1 LKLAFAINELSTE
14 RSGYTTTHLALRAL
28 RRGHQVWYV
37 EVGDFALAPD
47 GRLDAY
53 ARRFPVD
60 RINDVGELIAA
71 LNATVREKTDLSGLD
86 ALFLR
91 NDPAPDA
98 LTRPWAQLAGVNFGR
113 LAQQAGVVVVNSPD
127 GLYHAI
133 NKLYLQMFPAEIRP
147 KTLISRD
154 IDAIRDFIDAVGGAA
169 VLKPL
174 RGSGGHNVFLIRPD
188 DKYNFKQILET
199 VRGEGYVIAQEFL
212 PEAEKGDTRLFLLE
226 GEILEVD
233 GEVAAVRRIPA
244 SGDLRSNITAGG
256 RVERAVTTDRMR
268 HIADLARN
276 QLRADDMFL
285 VGVDLIGDKM
295 VEVNVFS
302 PGALHAA
309 ERVTGA
315 DFMTPVIEALER
327 RVIAARNKSGSGQQS
342 S

>member
-1 LKLAFAINELSTE
+1 MKLAFAINELRTE
-14 RSGYTTTHLALRAL
+14 RSGYTTTHLALQAL
-28 RRGHQVWYV
+28 RRDHQVWYV

-47 GRLDAY
+47 GRLGAY
-53 ARRFPVD
+53 ARRLPGD
-60 RINDVGELIAA
+60 RINDVDGLIKS
-71 LNATVREKTDLSGLD
+71 LNATVREKADLSGLD

-133 NKLYLQMFPAEIRP
+133 NKLYLQMFPTEIRP

-188 DKYNFKQILET
+188 DQYNFKQILET
-199 VRGEGYVIAQEFL
+199 VRSEGYVIAQEFL

-226 GEILEVD
+226 GEILEVN
-233 GEVAAVRRIPA
+233 GEVAAVRRVPA
-244 SGDLRSNITAGG
+244 SGDLRSNISAGG
-256 RVERAVTTDRMR
+256 HAERAVATDCMR
-268 HIADLARN
+268 QIADLARD
-276 QLRADDMFL
+276 QLKSDDMFL

-315 DFMTPVIEALER
+315 DFMTPVIKSLER
-327 RVIAARNKSGSGQQS
+327 RVAVARTERGLDQQ
-342 S
+342 

>member
-1 LKLAFAINELSTE
+1 MKLAFAINEVRTE
-14 RSGYTTTHLALRAL
+14 RSGYTTTHLALQAL
-28 RRGHQVWYV
+28 RRDHQVWYV

-47 GRLDAY
+47 GRLGAY
-53 ARRFPVD
+53 ARRLPGD
-60 RINDVGELIAA
+60 RINDVDGLIKS
-71 LNATVREKTDLSGLD
+71 LNATVREKADLSGLD

-133 NKLYLQMFPAEIRP
+133 NKLYLQMFPTEIRP

-188 DKYNFKQILET
+188 DQYNFKQILET
-199 VRGEGYVIAQEFL
+199 VRSEGYVIAQEFL

-226 GEILEVD
+226 GEILEVN
-233 GEVAAVRRIPA
+233 GEVAAVRRVPA
-244 SGDLRSNITAGG
+244 SGDLRSNISAGG
-256 RVERAVTTDRMR
+256 HAERAVATDRMR
-268 HIADLARN
+268 QIADLARD
-276 QLRADDMFL
+276 QLKSDDMFL

-315 DFMTPVIEALER
+315 DFMTPVIKSLER
-327 RVIAARNKSGSGQQS
+327 RVAVARNERGLDQQ
-342 S
+342 

>member
-1 LKLAFAINELSTE
+1 MKLAFAINEVRTE
-14 RSGYTTTHLALRAL
+14 RSGYTTTHLALQAL
-28 RRGHQVWYV
+28 RRDHQVWYV

-47 GRLDAY
+47 GRLGAY
-53 ARRFPVD
+53 ARRLPGD
-60 RINDVGELIAA
+60 HINDVDGLIKS
-71 LNATVREKTDLSGLD
+71 LNATVREKADLSGLD

-133 NKLYLQMFPAEIRP
+133 NKLYLQMFPTEIRP

-188 DKYNFKQILET
+188 DQYNFKQILET
-199 VRGEGYVIAQEFL
+199 VRSEGYVIAQEFL
-212 PEAEKGDTRLFLLE
+212 PEAEKGDTRLFMLE
-226 GEILEVD
+226 GEILEVN
-233 GEVAAVRRIPA
+233 GEVAAVRRVPA
-244 SGDLRSNITAGG
+244 SGDLRSNISAGG
-256 RVERAVTTDRMR
+256 HAERAVATDRMR
-268 HIADLARN
+268 QIADLARD
-276 QLRADDMFL
+276 QLKSDDMFL

-315 DFMTPVIEALER
+315 DFMTPVIKSLER
-327 RVIAARNKSGSGQQS
+327 RVAVARNERGLDQQ
-342 S
+342 